1 MKWIVLGGLLALIP
15 VLTILLRSRPNFI
28 VHACFFMGLMV
39 FFFDPY
45 LNIGPVT
52 WNWTG
57 VIKGIEITI
66 VDIIAI
72 SILLATRPV
81 RTPLSIKIGFGI
93 YVLALIISTL
103 ASDIRTP
110 AIFYVWQFC
119 RAVVAFL
126 AIARATAAQSGAPF
140 ALVAGIGTAT
150 MIEAVV
156 AAKQYLSGAAAV
168 NGAGGTLGHRNILG
182 LTSHF
187 AVMPAFALLLAGRRN
202 LPAIAVVTAGAVIA
216 LTGGGRATIGLFGIG
231 VVITTILSIRHKM
244 TGRKGALAGVA
255 VVLLILSAPAMM
267 WAVDRRSVEARI
279 SSNDERAAMTFAARM
294 MIADH
299 PLGIGPNQYV
309 RVANLGGYS
318 ERAGVAWNYA
328 NRTAPVHNSYLLVW
342 AEVGL
347 IGLIG
352 LLTMLVST
360 VVVGLRAIRR
370 LAWDER
376 SELMIGLLATLIV
389 AGAHIAF
396 EWLFMTNYVH
406 YLLAMCAG
414 ALVGI
419 TATVTRKS
427 GSRVVQR
434 LPVVDTGL
442 SPQPG

>member
-1 MKWIVLGGLLALIP
+1 MKWIVLGVLLALIP
-15 VLTILLRSRPNFI
+15 PLTILLRSKPNFI
-28 VHACFFMGLMV
+28 VHACYFMGLMV

-81 RTPLSIKIGFGI
+81 RTPLSLKIGLGI
-93 YVLALIISTL
+93 YVLALIMSSL
-103 ASDIRTP
+103 AADKLTP

-119 RAVVAFL
+119 RGIVVFL
-126 AIARATAAQSGAPF
+126 AVARATAAQNGAPF

-150 MIEAVV
+150 LIEAIV
-156 AAKQYLSGAAAV
+156 AAKQYLGGNLA
-168 NGAGGTLGHRNILG
+168 AGGTLGHRNILG

-231 VVITTILSIRHKM
+231 VVITAILSIRHKM
-244 TGRKGALAGVA
+244 TGRKSMMTGVA
-255 VVLLILSAPAMM
+255 VALLILSAPAMM
-267 WAVDRRSVEARI
+267 WAVGRRSLEARI
-279 SSNDERAAMTFAARM
+279 SSDDERAAMTAAARM

-299 PLGIGPNQYV
+299 PLGVGPNQYV
-309 RVANLGGYS
+309 ITANLGGYS
-318 ERAGVAWNYA
+318 ERAGVAWNYS
-328 NRTAPVHNSYLLVW
+328 NRSAPVHNSYLLVW
-342 AEVGL
+342 AEMGIV
-347 IGLIG
+347 GLIG
-352 LLTMLVST
+352 LLTMLVSIILF
-360 VVVGLRAIRR
+360 GLKAMRR

-389 AGAHIAF
+389 VGAHIAF

-406 YLLAMCAG
+406 YLLAMSAG

-419 TATVTRKS
+419 TATLNRKA
-427 GSRVVQR
+427 GSRVVQKR
-434 LPVVDTGL
+434 PTAESDFASQPV
-442 SPQPG
+442 

>member
-1 MKWIVLGGLLALIP
+1 MKWIVLGVLLALIP
-15 VLTILLRSRPNFI
+15 ALTMLLRSKPNFI
-28 VHACFFMGLMV
+28 AHACFFMGLMV

-81 RTPLSIKIGFGI
+81 RTPLSIKIGLGI
-93 YVLALIISTL
+93 YVSALILSTL
-103 ASDIRTP
+103 ASDLRTP
-110 AIFYVWQFC
+110 SIFYVWQFC
-119 RAVVAFL
+119 RAAVVFL

-140 ALVAGIGTAT
+140 ALIAGIGTAT
-150 MIEAVV
+150 IIEAVV
-156 AAKQYLSGAAAV
+156 AAKQYLGGMAV

-202 LPAIAVVTAGAVIA
+202 LPAIAVVISGAVIA

-244 TGRKGALAGVA
+244 TGRKGALAGLA
-255 VVLLILSAPAMM
+255 VLLLILSAPAMM

-279 SSNDERAAMTFAARM
+279 SSNDERAAMTAAARM

-299 PLGIGPNQYV
+299 PLGVGPNQYV

-342 AEVGL
+342 AESGL
-347 IGLIG
+347 LGLLG
-352 LLTMLVST
+352 LLTILLST
-360 VVVGLRAIRR
+360 VVVGLKAIRR

-376 SELMIGLLATLIV
+376 SELMIGLLTTLIV
-389 AGAHIAF
+389 ASAHIAF

-406 YLLAMCAG
+406 YLLAMSAG

-419 TATVTRKS
+419 TATLNRKA
-427 GSRVVQR
+427 GSRVVPKRPTAESDFASQ
-434 LPVVDTGL
+434 PV
-442 SPQPG
+442 

>member
-1 MKWIVLGGLLALIP
+1 VKWIVLGVLLALIP
-15 VLTILLRSRPNFI
+15 PLTMLLRSKPNFI
-28 VHACFFMGLMV
+28 VHACYFMGLMV

-72 SILLATRPV
+72 SMLLATRPV
-81 RTPLSIKIGFGI
+81 HTPLGLKIGLGI
-93 YVLALIISTL
+93 YVLALIISSL
-103 ASDIRTP
+103 ASDKLTP

-119 RAVVAFL
+119 RGIVVFL
-126 AIARATAAQSGAPF
+126 AVARATAAQNGAPF

-150 MIEAVV
+150 LIQAIV
-156 AAKQYLSGAAAV
+156 AAKQYLGGSLA
-168 NGAGGTLGHRNILG
+168 AGGTLGHRNILG

-202 LPAIAVVTAGAVIA
+202 LPAIAVVTAGAIIA

-231 VVITTILSIRHKM
+231 VVITAILSMRHKM
-244 TGRKGALAGVA
+244 TGRKSMMTGVA
-255 VVLLILSAPAMM
+255 VALLILSAPAMM
-267 WAVDRRSVEARI
+267 WAVGRRSLEARI
-279 SSNDERAAMTFAARM
+279 SSDDERAAMTAAARM

-299 PLGIGPNQYV
+299 PLGVGPNQYV
-309 RVANLGGYS
+309 ITANLGGYS

-328 NRTAPVHNSYLLVW
+328 NRSAPVHNSYLLVW
-342 AEVGL
+342 AEMGIVGL
-347 IGLIG
+347 IGLF
-352 LLTMLVST
+352 TMLVSII
-360 VVVGLRAIRR
+360 VFGLKAMRR

-389 AGAHIAF
+389 VGAHIAF

-406 YLLAMCAG
+406 YLLAMSAG

-419 TATVTRKS
+419 TATLNRKA
-427 GSRVVQR
+427 GSRVVQKR
-434 LPVVDTGL
+434 PTAESDFASQPV
-442 SPQPG
+442 